1 MNSSIWIER
10 KLAMNQPHM
19 ISTPIRQLLSRRDVF
34 SRLSVGLP
42 AAALASLLPALQGSE
57 VATARTRYDVLPK
70 PPHFTP
76 RVKRVLLLFQNGGP
90 SQTDLFDPKPELQR
104 REGQKPGEGYV
115 NTVDPKKTGAWLGS
129 PFQFRP
135 CGESGMMLSELLPGL
150 ARHADDITLIRS
162 MVSEHSN
169 HEQAIWYFNTG
180 TTMPGRPS
188 MGSWITYGLGSETQN
203 LPAFVAIL
211 NPKGLPVDG
220 VRNFSNGWLPPVYQG
235 FAMRAEGTPVLDLNP
250 AGPAEASSRRL
261 DLLRDL
267 NKQHFSTRS
276 DQLELEARIASF
288 ELAARMQLAATE
300 ALDLSREPKHV
311 HAAYGADD
319 ADAGIH
325 ARQLLLARRL
335 LERGVRFVQ
344 VLHSGQPWDTH
355 RDNNAGNRD
364 ICRKTD
370 GPTAALLA
378 DLKQRGLLEDTLVI
392 WGGEFGR
399 TPMAEGKDGRD
410 HHKFGF
416 SLWLAGGGVKK
427 GFSYGGTDDFGYH
440 SVDKIVRMSDFHATI
455 LHLVGLDCNRLSY
468 KHDTRDEK
476 LIDVHQAKVVRD
488 ILT

>member
-1 MNSSIWIER
+1 MNE
-10 KLAMNQPHM
+10 PHVM
-19 ISTPIRQLLSRRDVF
+19 KTPIRQLLSRRDVL

-42 AAALASLLPALQGSE
+42 GLALASLLPPLAGAEGSGS
-57 VATARTRYDVLPK
+57 ARYNVLPK
-70 PPHFTP
+70 QPHFAP
-76 RVKRVLLLFQNGGP
+76 RAKRVLLLFQNGGP
-90 SQTDLFDPKPELQR
+90 SQMDLFDPKPELQR
-104 REGQKPGEGYV
+104 REGQTPGEGFV

-129 PFQFRP
+129 PFRFKASGQ
-135 CGESGMMLSELLPGL
+135 SGMMLSELLPGL
-150 ARHADDITLIRS
+150 AQHADDITLIRS

-188 MGSWITYGLGSETQN
+188 MGSWITYALGSETQD

-211 NPKGLPVDG
+211 NPTGLPVDG

-235 FAMRAEGTPVLDLNP
+235 FAMRAEGTPVLDLKP
-250 AGPAEASSRRL
+250 AGPTQAAGGRL
-261 DLLRDL
+261 NLLRDL
-267 NKQHFSTRS
+267 NRRHFSART

-288 ELAARMQLAATE
+288 ELAAKMQLAASE

-311 HAAYGADD
+311 HAAYGTED
-319 ADAGIH
+319 AEARIH

-344 VLHSGQPWDTH
+344 VLHNGQPWDTH
-355 RDNNAGNRD
+355 KNNNSGNQD

-370 GPTAALLA
+370 GPTAALLT
-378 DLKQRGLLEDTLVI
+378 DLKQRGLLKDTLVI

-416 SLWLAGGGVKK
+416 SLWLAGGGVKP
-427 GFSYGGTDDFGYH
+427 GFTYGSTDEFGYH
-440 SVDKIVRMSDFHATI
+440 AAEDPVRMADFHATI
-455 LHLVGLDCNRLSY
+455 LHLLGVDYNRLSY
-468 KHDTRDEK
+468 KHDTREEK
-476 LIDVHQAKVVRD
+476 LTDVHQAKVVSE

>member
-1 MNSSIWIER
+1 MNE
-10 KLAMNQPHM
+10 PHVM
-19 ISTPIRQLLSRRDVF
+19 KTPIRQLLSRRDVL

-42 AAALASLLPALQGSE
+42 GLALASLLPPLAGAEGSGS
-57 VATARTRYDVLPK
+57 ARYNVLPK
-70 PPHFTP
+70 QPHFAP
-76 RVKRVLLLFQNGGP
+76 RAKRVLLLFQNGGP
-90 SQTDLFDPKPELQR
+90 SQMDLFDPKPELQR
-104 REGQKPGEGYV
+104 REGQTPGEGFV

-129 PFQFRP
+129 PFHFKASGQ
-135 CGESGMMLSELLPGL
+135 SGMMLSELLPGL
-150 ARHADDITLIRS
+150 AQHADDITLIRS

-188 MGSWITYGLGSETQN
+188 MGSWITYALGSETQD

-211 NPKGLPVDG
+211 NPTGLPVDG

-235 FAMRAEGTPVLDLNP
+235 FAMRAEGTPVLDLKP
-250 AGPAEASSRRL
+250 VGPTQAAEGRL
-261 DLLRDL
+261 NLLRDL
-267 NKQHFSTRS
+267 NRRHFSART

-288 ELAARMQLAATE
+288 ELAAKMQLAASE

-311 HAAYGADD
+311 HAAYGTED
-319 ADAGIH
+319 AEAGIH

-344 VLHSGQPWDTH
+344 VLHNGQPWDTH
-355 RDNNAGNRD
+355 KNNNSGNQD

-370 GPTAALLA
+370 GPTAALLT
-378 DLKQRGLLEDTLVI
+378 DLKQRGLLKDTLVI

-416 SLWLAGGGVKK
+416 SLWLAGGGVKP
-427 GFSYGGTDDFGYH
+427 GFTYGSTDEFGYH
-440 SVDKIVRMSDFHATI
+440 AAEDPVRMADFHATI
-455 LHLVGLDCNRLSY
+455 LHLLGVDYNRLSY
-468 KHDTRDEK
+468 KHDTREEK
-476 LIDVHQAKVVRD
+476 LTDVHQAKVVSE